1 MAWLPWLL
9 GRLIVGAALGLAR
22 YERSHLALGSARAI
36 SSSREGL
43 FSWDAGWYRSIA
55 ELGYAGTGRSSLRF
69 FPLYPELASIAHA
82 TLRAPAGATLLLIA
96 NLASLL
102 AAMGLYLLTR
112 HELDRSAAR
121 RATWL
126 LCLSP
131 ASFVLA
137 MGYAEALFL
146 LLAVVVLFATRTERW
161 WLAAVGGLLAGATR
175 PLGLLLL
182 VFVLVEGLRRWSRS
196 SAAARAG
203 IVTATLA
210 PLAGAALFMAWV
222 ADAYGDFLLP
232 FRLQASASHHGGLGD
247 PFSVVFHAATDLLHG
262 HVGTAL
268 HVPWIGL
275 ALVLLVVCFF
285 RLPASYGLFAAAV
298 LLAALSGQNLDSFE
312 RYALTALPLLMAGG
326 TLLRSERVATS
337 TFTLLGVAMF
347 AYASLAFLG
356 AYVP

>member
-1 MAWLPWLL
+1 VAWLPWLL

-22 YERSHLALGSARAI
+22 YERSHLAIGSARAI
-36 SSSREGL
+36 AASHEGL
-43 FSWDAGWYRSIA
+43 FSWDAGWYRAIA
-55 ELGYAGTGRSSLRF
+55 EQGYAGAGRSSLRF
-69 FPLYPELASIAHA
+69 FPLYPELGSLAHA
-82 TLRAPAGATLLLIA
+82 TLRAPVGVTLLLVA

-137 MGYAEALFL
+137 MGYAEALFV
-146 LLAVVVLFATRTERW
+146 LLAIFVLFAARTERW
-161 WLAAVGGLLAGATR
+161 WLAAGAGLLAGLTR
-175 PLGLLLL
+175 PLGLLLAI
-182 VFVLVEGLRRWSRS
+182 FVLVEAVRRW
-196 SAAARAG
+196 RAG
-203 IVTATLA
+203 STRSRTGSVVAVLG
-210 PLAGAALFMAWV
+210 PLAGAGVFMAWV
-222 ADAYGDFLLP
+222 ADAYGDLLLP
-232 FRLQASASHHGGLGD
+232 FRLQTDAGHHGGFGD
-247 PFSVVFHAATDLLHG
+247 PFTVVWHAATEVLHG

-275 ALVLLVVCFF
+275 ALVLLVVALF
-285 RLPASYGLFAAAV
+285 RLPVSYGLFAAAV
-298 LLAALSGQNLDSFE
+298 LLTALSGQNLDSFE
-312 RYALTALPLLMAGG
+312 RYALSALPLVMAGG

-337 TFTLLGVAMF
+337 AFTLLGVAMF